1 MYAPQS
7 HEQRNLGPRPEDHAC
22 EEASI
27 QATES
32 ALQRAQ
38 PGPQVEVFGL
48 KALWDLAVQDV
59 RPPGLADSS

>member
-1 MYAPQS
+1 MSRGIWAP
-7 HEQRNLGPRPEDHAC
+7 GPEDHAC

-48 KALWDLAVQDV
+48 KDLAVQDV
-59 RPPGLADSS
+59 GPPGLADSS